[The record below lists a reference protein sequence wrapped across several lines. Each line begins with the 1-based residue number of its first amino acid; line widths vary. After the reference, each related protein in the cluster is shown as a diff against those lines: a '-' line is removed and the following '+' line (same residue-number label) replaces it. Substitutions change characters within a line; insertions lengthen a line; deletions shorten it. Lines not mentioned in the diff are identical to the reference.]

1 MEKTTLYN
9 EPKFNFSISQDAK
22 IRLLLISTALAS
34 TSTVSANAVEPLSN
48 QISHQWEWPLH
59 KVQHQTSRTTDVSDA
74 DIISTML
81 DMYVEHKPVR
91 SYKVRGKIKSVRK
104 GQMPLHPDEF

>member
-1 MEKTTLYN
+1 MEKTTSYN
-9 EPKFNFSISQDAK
+9 APKFNFSIAQDAK

-34 TSTVSANAVEPLSN
+34 TPTSGATVVEPLSD
-48 QISHQWEWPLH
+48 QILHQWEWPLH
-59 KVQHQTSRTTDVSDA
+59 RVHYQSPRTTDVSEA

-81 DMYVEHKPVR
+81 DMHVEHKPVR

>member
-1 MEKTTLYN
+1 METTTLYN
-9 EPKFNFSISQDAK
+9 APKFNFSISQDAK

-34 TSTVSANAVEPLSN
+34 TPTVGATAIEPLSN
-48 QISHQWEWPLH
+48 QISYQWEWPLH
-59 KVQHQTSRTTDVSDA
+59 RVHYQSPQTSDISDA

-81 DMYVEHKPVR
+81 DMHVEHKPAR